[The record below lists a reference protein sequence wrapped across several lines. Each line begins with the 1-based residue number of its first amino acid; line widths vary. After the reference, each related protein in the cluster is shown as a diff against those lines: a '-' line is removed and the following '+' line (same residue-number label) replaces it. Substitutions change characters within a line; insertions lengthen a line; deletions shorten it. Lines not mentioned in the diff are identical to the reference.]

1 MKTVSLNL
9 RIAKNAEQHNQSIR
23 EPRIASF
30 LLDSNANTVGVQE
43 ASDFWRDRLD
53 ATLTGYRR
61 VQPNMPTPETFK
73 NYIFYNESTTRLIEG
88 GQFWLSE
95 TPNEASKAF
104 GSRFFISAGWGI
116 FEDIGSGIRFA
127 HVNTHLDAFSEETRK
142 CELPV
147 LLAHSKP
154 LAEKYPLIIT
164 GDFNSR
170 EESIIYE
177 TAVSCGFLRD
187 FKVGLPA
194 PSVSHTFQGYES
206 EDREPEKRILID
218 FGFCN
223 SLITPKSYDVV
234 DKYAGGYM
242 SDHNALIFEF

>member
-1 MKTVSLNL
+1 MKIISLNL
-9 RIAKNAEQHNQSIR
+9 RIAKNAEQHNQGIR
-23 EPRIASF
+23 EPRIAKFIVGSG
-30 LLDSNANTVGVQE
+30 ANTVGVQE

-61 VQPNMPTPETFK
+61 VQPNMPEPETFK
-73 NYIFYNESTTRLIEG
+73 NYIFYKESTTRLIEG

-95 TPNEASKAF
+95 TPSVASKAF

-116 FEDIGSGIRFA
+116 FEDIASGKRFA
-127 HVNTHLDAFSEETRK
+127 HVNTHLDAFSEETRLS
-142 CELPV
+142 ELPV
-147 LLAHSKP
+147 LLSRVRE
-154 LAEKYPLIIT
+154 LASDYPLLLT

-170 EESIIYE
+170 EESIIYKTIVE
-177 TAVSCGFLRD
+177 SEFLRD

-194 PSVSHTFQGYES
+194 PAISHTFQGYES
-206 EDREPEKRILID
+206 EDIEPTKRALID

-223 SLITPKSYDVV
+223 SALTPKSYGVL